1 MVSANVKVVNPMG
14 MHMRPAQLF
23 IKEVT
28 PFGCDVTIVFNG
40 KEINGKSIMNLMAAC
55 IKQGSEIEIRC
66 SGDREEECLKAAVA
80 LVEAVGV
87 LPPRLVYTG
96 VLLVMA
102 PAY

>member
-55 IKQGSEIEIRC
+55 IKCGSELEVRC
-66 SGDREEECLKAAVA
+66 TGDDEQAA
-80 LVEAVGV
+80 LDKAVG
-87 LPPRLVYTG
+87 LIESGLG
-96 VLLVMA
+96 E
-102 PAY
+102 

>member
-55 IKQGSEIEIRC
+55 IKQGSEIEIRWQRRPRRGVPEGRGRAGRGGPGRIGAC
-66 SGDREEECLKAAVA
+66 QYGKGDA
-80 LVEAVGV
+80 
-87 LPPRLVYTG
+87 
-96 VLLVMA
+96 
-102 PAY
+102 

>member
-55 IKQGSEIEIRC
+55 IKCGSELEVRCNGADEQAALDKAIELIE
-66 SGDREEECLKAAVA
+66 GGLGE
-80 LVEAVGV
+80 
-87 LPPRLVYTG
+87 
-96 VLLVMA
+96 
-102 PAY
+102 